1 MLRNCLKQSGLLLVT
16 LVAAVVTPS
25 VTSAQSPDFREY
37 QVKAAF
43 IYNFALYVE
52 GPTNAD
58 NGGNKPYSVCVIGDN
73 YLGPALASING
84 RVIRNRRLVVSQVRE
99 VEDVGNCDILFISA
113 SEKTNL
119 TSFLEAVRSRPV
131 LTISDMER
139 FTQSGGMIGFVTLD
153 NKVRFEINLKQA
165 QRSRLRV
172 SSQLLKLARDVIE

>member
-1 MLRNCLKQSGLLLVT
+1 LS
-16 LVAAVVTPS
+16 AVVTPS
-25 VTSAQSPDFREY
+25 ETSAQSPDFREY

-58 NGGNKPYSVCVIGDN
+58 GIRKPYTVCIIGTN
-73 YLGPALASING
+73 YLGPALASIKG
-84 RVIRNRRLVVSQVRE
+84 RVIRNRRLVVTQVRE
-99 VEDVGNCDILFISA
+99 VEDVGDCEILFISA

-119 TSFLEAVRSRPV
+119 TSILEAVRSRPV

-139 FTQSGGMIGFVTLD
+139 FTQSGGMIGLMTLD